1 MATGTSQSFNFTSG
15 SGNWVSNGYSAIP
28 DDSPSGSNSGVIVNG
43 VRQWEFDIIKLA
55 GGNDVYFVTGES
67 HMFHF
72 VPGTAANNGT
82 WYQNSTALTRND
94 RQISIGGAAAFDET
108 HAFVGGLV
116 PFEEPATGTEGTS
129 SFSCLLTYNDATNT
143 MHYYISET
151 EPSTQMLGNRE
162 LFYRI
167 RNATVVYGSTNIII
181 NHYYGTH
188 TTDDFN
194 PTVYGVY
201 HLERVLTNPL
211 EVHSGAYASVTQN
224 SVDAWNATQAAAAAA
239 AAAAQAVIDA
249 AAAAAAAAAQAA
261 ADALAAEA
269 AAQAASDAAAIQA
282 AADAAAAAQAALDA
296 AALAYANTPRGR
308 RGNLNFW

>member
-1 MATGTSQSFNFTSG
+1 MSYVPEVLEIIPNPSIGYNNWASSSNFYENIDATTNGTPTQATGVFALG
-15 SGNWVSNGYSAIP
+15 DKSGNKYGLGLSHGVKYESGIWYDN
-28 DDSPSGSNSGVIVNG
+28 GSN
-43 VRQWEFDIIKLA
+43 
-55 GGNDVYFVTGES
+55 
-67 HMFHF
+67 
-72 VPGTAANNGT
+72 
-82 WYQNSTALTRND
+82 
-94 RQISIGGAAAFDET
+94 
-108 HAFVGGLV
+108 
-116 PFEEPATGTEGTS
+116 EPYSLSNTS
-129 SFSCLLTYNDATNT
+129 SYSSSLLVADAEYIYIWYNSGDCLGRFLSPYWEPIPTVSTSSTMVCLLTYNDATNT

-151 EPSTQMLGNRE
+151 EPSTQFFGNRE

-167 RNATVVYGSTNIII
+167 RNATVVNGSTNINI

-224 SVDAWNATQAAAAAA
+224 AVDAWNATQAAAAAA

-269 AAQAASDAAAIQA
+269 AAQAAADAAAVQA

-308 RGNLNFW
+308 RGNHNFW